1 MPGIPLTAGRDI
13 GLFESLFLLRFV
25 AELLPISRMTV
36 LSRRHGYGLA
46 TATFDCHLVNTD
58 RSLSL
63 NVSTTTKKSSAKHT
77 FCNGETMDGTDDR
90 THIERNDS
98 SRTSE
103 YDVARCAGAGERC
116 GRC

>member
-77 FCNGETMDGTDDR
+77 FCNG
-90 THIERNDS
+90 
-98 SRTSE
+98 
-103 YDVARCAGAGERC
+103 
-116 GRC
+116 